1 MYFIQHCFICRP
13 SDSTVSEDAGISI
26 YCGQLANPL
35 YALFDILFLFIG
47 VETASYLCSIC
58 QSSYTNKGNF
68 KQHLEKHIKNGELTP
83 FVDMAPAPTTPP
95 PCVVMP
101 PLKGKLTRVKINR
114 GPNN

>member
-1 MYFIQHCFICRP
+1 LIHSFY
-13 SDSTVSEDAGISI
+13 
-26 YCGQLANPL
+26 L
-35 YALFDILFLFIG
+35 G

-83 FVDMAPAPTTPP
+83 FVDVAPAPTTPP

-101 PLKGKLTRVKINR
+101 PLKGKLKRVEIHLHYLF
-114 GPNN
+114 